1 MIRRWAPL
9 LSTLA
14 LALPPGGAWA
24 AKLDPEACN
33 KLKAEQAELAPKR
46 LREAVEKGPA
56 WTKANLPGVDP
67 EVVRRYIDL
76 EEQLLFRC
84 PLPKP
89 VRDKAA
95 VHAVPPPEDSDG
107 EAKPAPPAKKKPA
120 AEPAKKT
127 AKADTEAKGD
137 PNPEAPVKPK
147 PKPQPKPKPAD
158 AFVAPPKKAA
168 E

>member
-14 LALPPGGAWA
+14 LALEPVGAWA
-24 AKLDPEACN
+24 AKLDPEACS

-46 LREAVEKGPA
+46 LREAVEKGPV

-67 EVVRRYIDL
+67 EAVRRYIDL

-95 VHAVPPPEDSDG
+95 VHAAPPPDDSDG
-107 EAKPAPPAKKKPA
+107 EAKAAPAKKKAA
-120 AEPAKKT
+120 AEPAKKA
-127 AKADTEAKGD
+127 AKADTESKGD
-137 PNPEAPVKPK
+137 AGSEAPVKPK
-147 PKPQPKPKPAD
+147 PKPQPKPKSAD